1 MEIKRTKEFYQASRQ
16 ISDFI
21 KGLPLS
27 TEDNDKLVH
36 NLVEYTNTV
45 ERSAALFGVQVGV
58 QLAQGL
64 SRAYSNDHSQIKI

>member
-45 ERSAALFGVQVGV
+45 ERSTALFGVQVGM

-64 SRAYSNDHSQIKI
+64 SRDTKL

>member
-27 TEDNDKLVH
+27 TEDNDKLVSR
-36 NLVEYTNTV
+36 LVEYTNTV
-45 ERSAALFGVQVGV
+45 ERSAALFGVQVGM

-64 SRAYSNDHSQIKI
+64 SRDAEL

>member
-36 NLVEYTNTV
+36 NLVKYTNTV
-45 ERSAALFGVQVGV
+45 ERNAALFGVQVGI

-64 SRAYSNDHSQIKI
+64 SRDNQYQ

>member
-1 MEIKRTKEFYQASRQ
+1 LEIKRTKEFYQASRQ

-21 KGLPLS
+21 KKLPLS
-27 TEDNDKLVH
+27 AENNNELVCR
-36 NLVEYTNTV
+36 LVEYTNTV

-64 SRAYSNDHSQIKI
+64 SRDAEL

>member
-1 MEIKRTKEFYQASRQ
+1 MRIKRTKEFYQASRQ

-36 NLVEYTNTV
+36 HLVEYTNIV
-45 ERSAALFGVQVGV
+45 ERNAALFGVQVGM

-64 SRAYSNDHSQIKI
+64 NRDTKL

>member
-36 NLVEYTNTV
+36 NLVEYTNAV
-45 ERSAALFGVQVGV
+45 ERNAALFGVQVGM

-64 SRAYSNDHSQIKI
+64 SRDAEL

>member
-36 NLVEYTNTV
+36 NLVEYNTV
-45 ERSAALFGVQVGV
+45 ERNAALFGVQVGI

-64 SRAYSNDHSQIKI
+64 SRDAEL

>member
-1 MEIKRTKEFYQASRQ
+1 MKIKRTKEFYQASRQ

-45 ERSAALFGVQVGV
+45 ERSAALFRSAGWSAACAR
-58 QLAQGL
+58 LE
-64 SRAYSNDHSQIKI
+64 

>member
-45 ERSAALFGVQVGV
+45 ERSAALFGVQVGM

-64 SRAYSNDHSQIKI
+64 SRDTKL

>member
-21 KGLPLS
+21 KKLPLS
-27 TEDNDKLVH
+27 AENNNELVCR
-36 NLVEYTNTV
+36 LVEYTNTV
-45 ERSAALFGVQVGV
+45 ERSAALFGVQVGM

-64 SRAYSNDHSQIKI
+64 SRDAKL

>member
-21 KGLPLS
+21 KKLPLS
-27 TEDNDKLVH
+27 AENNNELVGR
-36 NLVEYTNTV
+36 LVEYTNTV
-45 ERSAALFGVQVGV
+45 ELSAALFGVQVGM

-64 SRAYSNDHSQIKI
+64 SRDAKL

>member
-27 TEDNDKLVH
+27 TEDNDKLVSR
-36 NLVEYTNTV
+36 LVEYTNTV
-45 ERSAALFGVQVGV
+45 ERSAALFGVQVGM

-64 SRAYSNDHSQIKI
+64 SRDAKL

>member
-21 KGLPLS
+21 KKLPLS
-27 TEDNDKLVH
+27 AENNNELVRR
-36 NLVEYTNTV
+36 LVEYTNTV
-45 ERSAALFGVQVGV
+45 ERSAALFGVQVGM

-64 SRAYSNDHSQIKI
+64 SRDAEL

>member
-21 KGLPLS
+21 KKLPLS
-27 TEDNDKLVH
+27 AENNNELVRH
-36 NLVEYTNTV
+36 LVEYTNTV
-45 ERSAALFGVQVGV
+45 ERSAALFGVQVGM

-64 SRAYSNDHSQIKI
+64 SRDAEL

>member
-21 KGLPLS
+21 KKLPLS
-27 TEDNDKLVH
+27 AENNNELVCR
-36 NLVEYTNTV
+36 LVEYTNTV
-45 ERSAALFGVQVGV
+45 ERSAALFGVQVGM

-64 SRAYSNDHSQIKI
+64 SRDTKF

>member
-1 MEIKRTKEFYQASRQ
+1 MKIKRTKEFYQVSRQ

-27 TEDNDKLVH
+27 TEDNDKHVH

-64 SRAYSNDHSQIKI
+64 SRDAEL

>member
-21 KGLPLS
+21 KKLPLS
-27 TEDNDKLVH
+27 AENNNELVCR
-36 NLVEYTNTV
+36 LVEYTNTV

-64 SRAYSNDHSQIKI
+64 SRDAEL

>member
-45 ERSAALFGVQVGV
+45 EQNAALFGVQVGL

-64 SRAYSNDHSQIKI
+64 SRDEKL

>member
-21 KGLPLS
+21 KKLPLS
-27 TEDNDKLVH
+27 AENNNELVCR
-36 NLVEYTNTV
+36 LVEYTNTV

-58 QLAQGL
+58 QLVQGL
-64 SRAYSNDHSQIKI
+64 SRDAEL

>member
-27 TEDNDKLVH
+27 TEDNDELVH
-36 NLVEYTNTV
+36 NLVEYTNIV

-64 SRAYSNDHSQIKI
+64 SRDTK

>member
-27 TEDNDKLVH
+27 AENNNELVCR
-36 NLVEYTNTV
+36 LVEYTNTV

-58 QLAQGL
+58 QLAKGL
-64 SRAYSNDHSQIKI
+64 SRDAEL

>member
-45 ERSAALFGVQVGV
+45 ERSAALFGVQVGM

-64 SRAYSNDHSQIKI
+64 SRDTK

>member
-21 KGLPLS
+21 KKLPLS
-27 TEDNDKLVH
+27 AENNNELVCR
-36 NLVEYTNTV
+36 LVEYTNTV
-45 ERSAALFGVQVGV
+45 ERSAALFGVQVGM

-64 SRAYSNDHSQIKI
+64 SRDAN

>member
-21 KGLPLS
+21 KKLPLRA
-27 TEDNDKLVH
+27 ENNNELVCR
-36 NLVEYTNTV
+36 LVEYTNTV

-64 SRAYSNDHSQIKI
+64 SRDAEL

>member
-27 TEDNDKLVH
+27 TEDNDKLVSR
-36 NLVEYTNTV
+36 LVEYTNTV
-45 ERSAALFGVQVGV
+45 ERNAAIFGVQVGM

-64 SRAYSNDHSQIKI
+64 SRDAKL

>member
-21 KGLPLS
+21 KKLPLS
-27 TEDNDKLVH
+27 AENNNELVCR
-36 NLVEYTNTV
+36 LVEYTNTV
-45 ERSAALFGVQVGV
+45 ERNAALFGVQVGI

-64 SRAYSNDHSQIKI
+64 SRDAEL

>member
-45 ERSAALFGVQVGV
+45 ERSAALFGVQVGM

-64 SRAYSNDHSQIKI
+64 SRDTKF

>member
-27 TEDNDKLVH
+27 TEDNDELVH
-36 NLVEYTNTV
+36 NLVEYTNIV
-45 ERSAALFGVQVGV
+45 ERSAALFGVQVGM

-64 SRAYSNDHSQIKI
+64 SRDTK

>member
-36 NLVEYTNTV
+36 NLVEYTNTA
-45 ERSAALFGVQVGV
+45 ERSAALFGVQVGM

-64 SRAYSNDHSQIKI
+64 SRDTKL

>member
-1 MEIKRTKEFYQASRQ
+1 MKIKRTKEFYQASRK

-21 KGLPLS
+21 KKLPLS
-27 TEDNDKLVH
+27 AENNNELVCR
-36 NLVEYTNTV
+36 LVEYTNTV

-64 SRAYSNDHSQIKI
+64 SRDAEL

>member
-1 MEIKRTKEFYQASRQ
+1 MKIKRTKEFYQASRQ

-45 ERSAALFGVQVGV
+45 ERSAALFGVQVGM

-64 SRAYSNDHSQIKI
+64 SRDTKL

>member
-21 KGLPLS
+21 KKLPLNA
-27 TEDNDKLVH
+27 ENNNELVCR
-36 NLVEYTNTV
+36 LVEYTNTV
-45 ERSAALFGVQVGV
+45 ERSAALFGVQVGM

-64 SRAYSNDHSQIKI
+64 SRDAKL

>member
-1 MEIKRTKEFYQASRQ
+1 MKIKRTKEFYQASRQ

-21 KGLPLS
+21 KKLPLS
-27 TEDNDKLVH
+27 AENNNELVCR
-36 NLVEYTNTV
+36 LVEYTNTV

-64 SRAYSNDHSQIKI
+64 SRDAEL